1 MSPNT
6 CFQLGSDLKIN
17 ERKHNNC
24 AHPIP
29 KIHIIYTYI
38 IKFLA
43 LDLDLDSNPDLD
55 LDPDPHQI
63 RIQILNT
70 ENRHLL
76 MDVYFLDIVKMTTS
90 KLKHFK
96 RFLDVYFTTK

>member
-1 MSPNT
+1 M
-6 CFQLGSDLKIN
+6 KIN

-24 AHPIP
+24 ARPIP
-29 KIHIIYTYI
+29 KIHIIYIYI

-43 LDLDLDSNPDLD
+43 LDLDPDSNPDLDLDSIPD